1 MKVEVKKVFR
11 EKRILSSLNKT
22 HIALIPKMQGP
33 ETIGNYRFIRLCNM
47 VYKIITKS
55 IVARLRPFLG
65 ELITLLQIT
74 FVSGRRGM
82 DNAIIVQEIIHRI
95 RKKKRE
101 CWIHG
106 NQN

>member
-33 ETIGNYRFIRLCNM
+33 ETIGNYRFISLCNM

-65 ELITLLQIT
+65 ELISLLQIA

-82 DNAIIVQEIIHRI
+82 DNAIIVQEIIHTI